1 MSVLIIEPHREIL
14 LKLESRSERV
24 KPGLVAKIELYVE
37 KRFLISELENVNY
50 LGVYCPFEWNR
61 LRGWLK
67 SHEEAERR
75 GEVH

>member
-37 KRFLISELENVNY
+37 KRFLISEL
-50 LGVYCPFEWNR
+50 
-61 LRGWLK
+61 
-67 SHEEAERR
+67 
-75 GEVH
+75 